1 MRECGRARVSVLL
14 CLMLLS
20 SPRWYT
26 QQNQARD
33 MTYSWSRTPHSTADP
48 QRPGSAPVYGRLC
61 YSIHTLPVLRDCHK
75 GPTPFQSGLQLAKP
89 MGTYELPGNH
99 MDNNSLVI
107 QNQGTFDLLEP
118 EAIHLN
124 SAEPWCPSRDG
135 PEIWVANSRPTEK
148 EGGRETNTD
157 TQQQLHPEQGPIRVR
172 Y

>member
-1 MRECGRARVSVLL
+1 
-14 CLMLLS
+14 MLFS
-20 SPRWYT
+20 SSRWYT

-33 MTYSWSRTPHSTADP
+33 RTYSWSRTPHSTADP
-48 QRPGSAPVYGRLC
+48 QRPGSAPVYGHLC

-75 GPTPFQSGLQLAKP
+75 GPTPFQSGLQLVKL
-89 MGTYELPGNH
+89 MGTYGPPGNH

-107 QNQGTFDLLEP
+107 QKQDTFDLLEP

-135 PEIWVANSRPTEK
+135 PESWVANSRPTEK
-148 EGGRETNTD
+148 EGGRETNTG
-157 TQQQLHPEQGPIRVR
+157 TQQQLHPEQEPIRVR